1 MRKFTGYYDSHG
13 KQILDGDVL
22 TDTTITRPGI
32 ASAFPSIK
40 PLSVGASAPSTN
52 VAPLIGNWHA
62 SLVLLRPLI
71 QERMMSLMAT
81 KKQATAGT
89 IEIPPLSINNF
100 VLNIV
105 GESPLI
111 VHAWS
116 DKAKLIAAIDRL

>member
-1 MRKFTGYYDSHG
+1 
-13 KQILDGDVL
+13 
-22 TDTTITRPGI
+22 
-32 ASAFPSIK
+32 
-40 PLSVGASAPSTN
+40 
-52 VAPLIGNWHA
+52 
-62 SLVLLRPLI
+62 
-71 QERMMSLMAT
+71 MSLMAT